1 MMYQGHTVNFSQVS
15 DAQFTGLLNMD
26 RTLSNAVYQYPQQK
40 QTASARSDSDIWKW
54 IGEQIQGT
62 AGSNEHYSWGA
73 NPNALNP
80 RVNKN
85 SNLIQALDDKV
96 RQLISSGTGQG
107 MTQQQVE
114 QIVENYHG
122 DDIALLYS
130 NHADQ
135 EGRLTD
141 AFNDRR
147 MIDAKANATQAEHGK
162 FNDTLSKIGTDMTD
176 LGISLKGKAGIN
188 HTHNGGGGEDCGWF
202 GEKCWVN
209 PFEKLFPT
217 IPITAIVAAGG
228 IAAYFLLKGKR
239 K

>member
-1 MMYQGHTVNFSQVS
+1 MMYQGHLVNFSQIDDLQKRV
-15 DAQFTGLLNMD
+15 
-26 RTLSNAVYQYPQQK
+26 NASVNLDLYKYPQNPYL
-40 QTASARSDSDIWKW
+40 ASARSDSDVWKW
-54 IGEQIQGT
+54 IGQQIQGT

-135 EGRLTD
+135 EGRITD
-141 AFNDRR
+141 GFNDRR

-162 FNDTLSKIGTDMTD
+162 FNDTLTKIGTDMTD
-176 LGISLKGKAGIN
+176 LGKSLSGKAGVN
-188 HTHNGGGGEDCGWF
+188 HTHSGGGGKDCGWL
-202 GEKCWVN
+202 GEKCWDN

-228 IAAYFLLKGKR
+228 IAAYFLLKGK
-239 K
+239 KK